1 MTSLSRMLVG
11 LIVAMISLVVA
22 VTVVFMMAEDLT
34 PVQAFYFAVVT
45 LSTVGY
51 GDIYPKTSLGMILCV
66 IMILG
71 GVGFFM
77 GSIGLISNAILSRRD
92 REAAKAKAELLSE
105 IFLRTIGI
113 GLLERFTASNPQAE
127 RLRAKFSV
135 TDSWSE
141 KDFERAR
148 NDLDRADFVI
158 DLQTI
163 DSSEWS
169 SFLESQS
176 HVFLHLLGNP
186 AISEGLSLTS
196 VLRRTYQLDLG
207 LKSPDPE
214 MSTNYTESLREYI
227 EPVYRDLTLL
237 WLNYM
242 ASMMREF
249 PSAAHHV
256 ASTNPFKSRRP

>member
-11 LIVAMISLVVA
+11 LVVAMISLIVA
-22 VTVVFMMAEDLT
+22 TTVVFMKVEDLT
-34 PVQAFYFAVVT
+34 PVQALYFAVVT
-45 LSTVGY
+45 FSTVGY
-51 GDIYPKTSLGMILCV
+51 GDIYPKTSLGMILSV

-77 GSIGLISNAILSRRD
+77 GSIGLISNAIVSRRD
-92 REAAKAKAELLSE
+92 RKAAEAKIELLSE
-105 IFLRTIGI
+105 IFLRMIAI

-127 RLRAKFSV
+127 RLRAKLAVSR
-135 TDSWSE
+135 SWSE

-148 NDLDRADFVI
+148 NDLDKTDFVI

-163 DSSEWS
+163 NFSEWY
-169 SFLESQS
+169 SFLASQS
-176 HVFLHLLGNP
+176 QVFLHLLSNP

-196 VLRRTYQLDLG
+196 VLRRTFHLALAV
-207 LKSPDPE
+207 KSPNHEIP
-214 MSTNYTESLREYI
+214 TNYTERLREDI

-237 WLNYM
+237 WLDYM

-249 PSAAHHV
+249 PSAVRHL
-256 ASTNPFKSRRP
+256 ASTSPFRSRMP